1 MTWPRQYSTFFRRV
15 NARRLGASRTLDDA
29 LGLATATSIVLFVVV
44 EEKLRDADEGG
55 IFNSLVIRLAYFGG
69 FLFTLFLD

>member
-1 MTWPRQYSTFFRRV
+1 M
-15 NARRLGASRTLDDA
+15 
-29 LGLATATSIVLFVVV
+29 ATSIVLFVVV

-55 IFNSLVIRLAYFGG
+55 IFDSLVIHHAFFGG